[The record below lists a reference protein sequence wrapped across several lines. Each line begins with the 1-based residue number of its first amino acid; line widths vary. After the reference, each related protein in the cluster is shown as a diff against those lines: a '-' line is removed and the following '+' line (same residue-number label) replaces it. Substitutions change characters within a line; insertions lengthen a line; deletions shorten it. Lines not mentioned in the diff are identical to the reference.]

1 MNSKEFKYLLYLQI
15 FTLVLVLIL
24 VVNSLQTRV
33 AESVTASR
41 PMSSASS
48 MVPENTVKINGQDSY
63 LFGQKEAPNFL
74 LVFSNY
80 NCSHCRY
87 FYTHVMDSLDRDFIK
102 NGRLK
107 VVSKSMVRPED
118 KMGYLLARLVEVGRQ
133 TGKFLQ
139 VHHAFTSREEDVVDS
154 LKAVQI
160 AYEAGLTEEE
170 VRLRLNA
177 PFTLQQVNG
186 DYKAAEALN
195 IKGTPSFVLNGKVH
209 PGYMTYGDIAKEL
222 SQK

>member
-1 MNSKEFKYLLYLQI
+1 MTSKEFKYLLYLQI
-15 FTLVLVLIL
+15 FTLVLVVIL
-24 VVNSLQTRV
+24 VVNALQTKV
-33 AESVTASR
+33 GESGMPPR
-41 PMSSASS
+41 PMNAETTS
-48 MVPENTVKINGQDSY
+48 PENTVKINGQDSY

-87 FYTHVMDSLDRDFIK
+87 FYNHVMDSLDKAFIQK
-102 NGRLK
+102 GQLK
-107 VVSKSMVRPED
+107 VVSKSMARPED

-133 TGKFLQ
+133 TGKFLP

-160 AYEAGLTEEE
+160 AFEAGLTEEE
-170 VRLRLNA
+170 IRLRINA

-195 IKGTPSFVLNGKVH
+195 ISGTPSFVLNGKVH
-209 PGYMTYGDIAKEL
+209 PGYMTFVEIANSLQNE
-222 SQK
+222 

>member
-1 MNSKEFKYLLYLQI
+1 MTSKEFKYLLYLQI

-24 VVNSLQTRV
+24 VVNALQTKEG
-33 AESVTASR
+33 ESGMSPR
-41 PMSSASS
+41 PMSAETTR
-48 MVPENTVKINGQDSY
+48 PENTVKINGQDSY
-63 LFGQKEAPNFL
+63 LFGKKEAPNFL

-87 FYTHVMDSLDRDFIK
+87 FYSHVMDSLDQTFIQT
-102 NGRLK
+102 GQLK
-107 VVSKSMVRPED
+107 VVSKSMARPED

-133 TGKFLQ
+133 TGKFLP
-139 VHHAFTSREEDVVDS
+139 VHHAFASREEDVVDS

-160 AYEAGLTEEE
+160 AFEAGLTEEE
-170 VRLRLNA
+170 IRLRINA

-195 IKGTPSFVLNGKVH
+195 ISGTPSFVLNGKVH
-209 PGYMTYGDIAKEL
+209 PGYMTFAEIAKSL
-222 SQK
+222 QKE